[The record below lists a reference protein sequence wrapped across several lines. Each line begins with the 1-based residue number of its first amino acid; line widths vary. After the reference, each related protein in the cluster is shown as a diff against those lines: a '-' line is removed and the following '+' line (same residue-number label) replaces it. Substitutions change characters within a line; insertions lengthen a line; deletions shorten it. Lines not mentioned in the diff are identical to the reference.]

1 MRIWDSLSPSL
12 TFRVVQEIDAGHIGI
27 PSGVLTNRRSLL
39 QLEIKWARPGNFFP
53 EKEFI
58 SSLLASLAV
67 GLIVFRTINP
77 ARGDPKQSLGGSY

>member
-27 PSGVLTNRRSLL
+27 PSGVLTNCRSLL
-39 QLEIKWARPGNFFP
+39 QLEITWASTGNFFP

-58 SSLLASLAV
+58 SSLLGSLAV
-67 GLIVFRTINP
+67 GLIDLRPINT

>member
-39 QLEIKWARPGNFFP
+39 QLEFTWASRGNFFP
-53 EKEFI
+53 ENKFV
-58 SSLLASLAV
+58 SSLLGSLAV
-67 GLIVFRTINP
+67 GLIVLLPINP